1 MSNCQKKWQKPCSEF
16 NQHCWLNDCQFFKEL
31 AVIHITDLT
40 AIKLRIFPFAL
51 SLSKGEW
58 KNPKPQVKP
67 FMLRQAQ
74 HERLNLMAVTTD
86 PGSFYDYAQ
95 FFRDT

>member
-1 MSNCQKKWQKPCSEF
+1 MVETVFGMIKSCLVPTQR
-16 NQHCWLNDCQFFKEL
+16 
-31 AVIHITDLT
+31 IT

-58 KNPKPQVKP
+58 KNPKSQVKP

-74 HERLNLMAVTTD
+74 HERLNLMAVTRRVGMQHD
-86 PGSFYDYAQ
+86 RMG
-95 FFRDT
+95 

>member
-1 MSNCQKKWQKPCSEF
+1 MPS
-16 NQHCWLNDCQFFKEL
+16 
-31 AVIHITDLT
+31 LT
-40 AIKLRIFPFAL
+40 IIKLRIFPFAL

-74 HERLNLMAVTTD
+74 HERLNLMAVML
-86 PGSFYDYAQ
+86 SLLNFII
-95 FFRDT
+95 R

>member
-1 MSNCQKKWQKPCSEF
+1 MPS
-16 NQHCWLNDCQFFKEL
+16 
-31 AVIHITDLT
+31 LT
-40 AIKLRIFPFAL
+40 IIKLRIFPFAL

-74 HERLNLMAVTTD
+74 HERLNLMAVMPSLLNFIT
-86 PGSFYDYAQ
+86 
-95 FFRDT
+95 R

>member
-1 MSNCQKKWQKPCSEF
+1 MWFDKALMSVVEW
-16 NQHCWLNDCQFFKEL
+16 
-31 AVIHITDLT
+31 LT

-58 KNPKPQVKP
+58 KNPMSQVKP

-74 HERLNLMAVTTD
+74 HERLNLMVVSRMAHHERYHFIV
-86 PGSFYDYAQ
+86 
-95 FFRDT
+95 R